1 MPEEELQ
8 KIAMLIGKP
17 VYTLKEFID
26 NHINA
31 EEKLVTPAKNING
44 YYVVEDCVYTTKE
57 LIHLRE
63 DCEIFDRYL
72 RD

>member
-1 MPEEELQ
+1 MPKEELQ
-8 KIAMLIGKP
+8 KLAMLIGKP

-31 EEKLVTPAKNING
+31 EEKLVKPNKNISG

-57 LIHLRE
+57 LLHLKE
-63 DCEIFDRYL
+63 DCEIFDRYQ